1 MFRYQ
6 SFLLPWLNQIKLVNI
21 MKKTGIILLLALFV
35 ISCASSQKMLQRGQY
50 DRAIDRSTERL
61 MKRPNNAK
69 ELEVLKEAFYLANL
83 FDRERIEFLELE
95 GLEESWV
102 EIYLLYEQKNNRQN
116 KIRRLPS
123 QIRSQFEFQN
133 YDQQIVDSKASAA
146 DVSYRRGIE
155 YLEKGDK
162 MSARLAY
169 QEFSNAA
176 AIHPG
181 YENVNQKLQLAEEQG
196 RNNALFMIENNSGM
210 VVPEFFDSEIRK
222 VTLQELNTLWLNFD
236 THENQSRE
244 YDYFIVLNI
253 TDISF
258 SPETLDRRTFTET
271 KEIQDGMRYEL
282 DRNGNVKKDSLGND
296 IRVPNLVNVS
306 AEITQTTQLKSAI
319 VGGSLD
325 FYNLHTDQ
333 LVRTDNIAVE
343 AVFSHKFGEYSGD
356 RRALSEELQRIVR
369 GSQIPFP
376 SNEGMMMDAAQLLK
390 ERSKV
395 IVQRNRRM
403 LEN

>member
-1 MFRYQ
+1 M
-6 SFLLPWLNQIKLVNI
+6 I
-21 MKKTGIILLLALFV
+21 KKTGIILLLALFV

-50 DRAIDRSTERL
+50 DRAIDRASERL

-116 KIRRLPS
+116 KIRRLPT

-133 YDQQIVDSKASAA
+133 YDQQIVNSKAAA
-146 DVSYRRGIE
+146 AEVSYRRGLD
-155 YLEKGDK
+155 YLERSDK
-162 MSARLAY
+162 MSARQAY
-169 QEFSNAA
+169 HEFSNAA
-176 AIHPG
+176 GIYPG
-181 YENVNQKLQLAEEQG
+181 YEDVNRMLQLAEEKG
-196 RNNALFMIENNSGM
+196 RNNALFVIENNSGM

-236 THENQSRE
+236 TYENQSRE

-258 SPETLDRRTFTET
+258 SPETLDRRTFNET

-282 DRNGNVKKDSLGND
+282 DRNGNVRKDSLGND
-296 IRVPNLVNVS
+296 IRVPNMVNVS

-325 FYNLHTDQ
+325 FYNLHNDQ

-343 AVFSHKFGEYSGD
+343 AVFSHKFAEYSGD
-356 RRALSEELQRIVR
+356 RRALSEELQQIVR
-369 GSQIPFP
+369 GSQIPYP
-376 SNEGMMMDAAQLLK
+376 SNENMMMDAAHLLK
-390 ERSKV
+390 ERSKA
-395 IVQRNRRM
+395 IVLRNRRM

>member
-1 MFRYQ
+1 
-6 SFLLPWLNQIKLVNI
+6 

-333 LVRTDNIAVE
+333 LARTDNIAVE

-356 RRALSEELQRIVR
+356 RRALSDELQRIVR

>member
-1 MFRYQ
+1 
-6 SFLLPWLNQIKLVNI
+6 

-176 AIHPG
+176 AIHPV

>member
-1 MFRYQ
+1 
-6 SFLLPWLNQIKLVNI
+6 

-35 ISCASSQKMLQRGQY
+35 ISCASSQKMLERGQY

-83 FDRERIEFLELE
+83 FDKERIEFLELE

-102 EIYLLYEQKNNRQN
+102 EIYMLYEQLSHRQN
-116 KIRRLPS
+116 KIRRLPT

-133 YDQQIVDSKASAA
+133 YDQQIVDSKAAAA
-146 DVSYRRGIE
+146 DVSYRRGLE
-155 YLEKGDK
+155 YLEKGDRL
-162 MSARLAY
+162 SARLAY
-169 QEFSNAA
+169 NEFATAA
-176 AIHPG
+176 GIYPG
-181 YENVNQKLQLAEEQG
+181 YREVNRNLQLAEQLG
-196 RNNALFMIENNSGM
+196 RNQALFMIENNSGM
-210 VVPEFFDSEIRK
+210 VLPEFFDSEIRK
-222 VTLQELNTLWLNFD
+222 VTLHELNTLWLNFD
-236 THENQSRE
+236 TYENQNTE
-244 YDYFIVLNI
+244 YDYFIVLNV

-271 KEIQDGMRYEL
+271 REIQDGMKYEL

-296 IRVPNLVNVS
+296 IRVPNMVNVS
-306 AEITQTTQLKSAI
+306 AEITQTTQLKSAV

-343 AVFSHKFGEYSGD
+343 AVFSHKYGEYSGD

-369 GSQIPFP
+369 GSRIPFP
-376 SNEGMMMDAAQLLK
+376 SNESMMMDAAQLLK

>member
-1 MFRYQ
+1 
-6 SFLLPWLNQIKLVNI
+6 

-50 DRAIDRSTERL
+50 DRAIDRSAERL